1 MYSTVLANCKLV
13 SIKLVRKN
21 CFAFSLVLC
30 TGGASCLGASSS
42 FGSSREFRNKG
53 RERRHSH
60 SRDYAQNLD
69 FRHPNPHFSVFCSF
83 LSFSFVSCG
92 TNNQDGLI
100 LKY

>member
-21 CFAFSLVLC
+21 CFAFSLVPVVHLAWVHHRRHLDPP
-30 TGGASCLGASSS
+30 G
-42 FGSSREFRNKG
+42 REFRNKG

>member
-13 SIKLVRKN
+13 SIKLTCEKELFR
-21 CFAFSLVLC
+21 FFSR